1 MQGVETLMGVQLP
14 DDIGEWVC
22 DGVILCE
29 VINKLHP
36 GLITK
41 NISRPTPGAV
51 SLHNIVGCSCII
63 LLWCDNVFVANLT
76 TEADCE
82 CVCFH

>member
-1 MQGVETLMGVQLP
+1 MGVQLP

-41 NISRPTPGAV
+41 NISRPAPGAV
-51 SLHNIVGCSCII
+51 SLNCNQLPHAVHEISYEVM
-63 LLWCDNVFVANLT
+63 A
-76 TEADCE
+76 
-82 CVCFH
+82 